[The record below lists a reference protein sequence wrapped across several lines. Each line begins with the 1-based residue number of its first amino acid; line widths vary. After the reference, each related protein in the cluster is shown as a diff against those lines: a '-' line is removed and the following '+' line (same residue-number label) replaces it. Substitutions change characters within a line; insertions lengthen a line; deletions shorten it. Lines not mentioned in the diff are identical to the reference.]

1 MKSFLSDNTC
11 EAGAPILAELA
22 NANRGDAASYGADD
36 WTRDLQ
42 RQCADFFESNVRV
55 FTVHSG
61 TAANAIA
68 LSSCVRS
75 DETAFCHRHAHAYAA
90 ECGAFEMFS
99 GGARLTPLDTA
110 NAKLVPRVI
119 REELQQFHSKGE
131 TQLVPRAVS
140 VSQSTEFGTI
150 YNLGELAA
158 IGDAC
163 TTNRLLLHMDGARFF
178 YALAALGCSA
188 ADMSW
193 RSGVALLSLG
203 TTKCGGLDA
212 EAIVM
217 FDSVVGASGADA
229 EQLAAAISRQ
239 RHRSGH
245 AGAKMRFA
253 SAQISAI
260 LSSGLARK
268 NALHGNALA
277 RSLEEIFLGCQG
289 VKICQPVQ
297 TNHVIVRMTDG
308 LAAGLRARGWE
319 FLDWTTAGPLARRFV
334 TGPSTDKE
342 TLAAFAQDL
351 AAL

>member
-1 MKSFLSDNTC
+1 VKSFLSDNIC

-22 NANRGDAASYGADD
+22 NANRGDAASYGEDD

-42 RQCADFFESNVRV
+42 RQCADFFESDVRV
-55 FTVHSG
+55 FPVHSG

-75 DETAFCHRHAHAYAA
+75 DETAFCHRHAHAYAS

-110 NAKLVPRVI
+110 NAKLVPRLI

-131 TQLVPRAVS
+131 TQSIPRAVS
-140 VSQSTEFGTI
+140 VSQSTEFGTL
-150 YNLGELAA
+150 YNLDELSA
-158 IGDAC
+158 IGEAC
-163 TTNRLLLHMDGARFF
+163 TSNRLLLHMDGARFF

-188 ADMSW
+188 
-193 RSGVALLSLG
+193 
-203 TTKCGGLDA
+203 DA
-212 EAIVM
+212 A
-217 FDSVVGASGADA
+217 
-229 EQLAAAISRQ
+229 QLAAAISRQ
-239 RHRSGH
+239 RRRSGH

-253 SAQISAI
+253 SAQISAM
-260 LSSGLARK
+260 LSSGLARE

-277 RSLEEIFLGCQG
+277 RSLEEIFQGCQG

-297 TNHVIVRMTDG
+297 TNHVIVRMTDA

-319 FLDWTTAGPLARRFV
+319 FLDWTVAGPLARRFV
-334 TGPSTDKE
+334 TGPSTDKAA
-342 TLAAFAQDL
+342 LAAFAQDL